1 MQLFLA
7 TNLHSRYS
15 KGRISLCLCAFVA
28 NTILAEGKAFA
39 SQIFIRHEDTKA
51 LRIK

>member
-7 TNLHSRYS
+7 TNICSHYFE
-15 KGRISLCLCAFVA
+15 GRISLWLCAFVA
-28 NTILAEGKAFA
+28 NPILAEGKAFA
-39 SQIFIRHEDTKA
+39 SQIFINHQDTKA